1 MNDENKSKRKNK
13 LLCNLKEFFLGVSTS
28 VFCLTIL
35 SLIGNIYPEIEIDL
49 KKTMLITLSFTLIV
63 GLSVDLIRKGE

>member
-1 MNDENKSKRKNK
+1 MNDENKSNRKNK
-13 LLCNLKEFFLGVSTS
+13 LLCNLKEFFLGVSTC
-28 VFCLTIL
+28 VFCLTVL
-35 SLIGNIYPEIEIDL
+35 SLIGNMYPEIQIDF